1 MPRAPDAALAAQI
14 RARAHAVHR
23 PGCWVGLFDWCV
35 FAAFA
40 QLRLH
45 VLIGANAVD
54 LLAVFAP
61 ALGRSLPAG
70 SRSVY
75 VVAAVLEDGL
85 SLIPGGDLPRV
96 NHWLPA
102 AVLGDTTHVAP
113 ATSLAFSARQ
123 RLGSPADVILLQ
135 EFYRPLGFVVHSSV
149 CQGDCGPDAALC
161 LTGGP
166 RNLVAW
172 SSWRAD
178 LATYMLARA
187 DDTLW
192 QASRAGARRVPRG
205 SQPWAP
211 RPAPAQ
217 HARTP
222 RVTGPPVSGKGGPGG
237 AGDQGG
243 GQGVRTGRLVAPGGT
258 DVAGGLP
265 GQGWATPGPGH
276 PPFRKA
282 GPHPAEPPIFP
293 CSADVW
299 RGCRGCPGR
308 RQACFVACQEN
319 DVAPAAG
326 VGVLPEG
333 GENGE
338 DIVAEA
344 GSGDLGGPG
353 VRHHPHF
360 GRPAGKGRGG
370 GAFGM
375 GRPPARRRGGARL
388 ALGPGGR

>member
-75 VVAAVLEDGL
+75 VVAAELADGL

-149 CQGDCGPDAALC
+149 CQGDCGPDAAQC

-192 QASRAGARRVPRG
+192 QASRAPGASRLSAVG
-205 SQPWAP
+205 TAP
-211 RPAPAQ
+211 RPRPAR
-217 HARTP
+217 ADPSSYR
-222 RVTGPPVSGKGGPGG
+222 
-237 AGDQGG
+237 
-243 GQGVRTGRLVAPGGT
+243 APGF
-258 DVAGGLP
+258 
-265 GQGWATPGPGH
+265 GQ
-276 PPFRKA
+276 
-282 GPHPAEPPIFP
+282 
-293 CSADVW
+293 
-299 RGCRGCPGR
+299 
-308 RQACFVACQEN
+308 
-319 DVAPAAG
+319 
-326 VGVLPEG
+326 
-333 GENGE
+333 
-338 DIVAEA
+338 
-344 GSGDLGGPG
+344 
-353 VRHHPHF
+353 
-360 GRPAGKGRGG
+360 
-370 GAFGM
+370 
-375 GRPPARRRGGARL
+375 GGAR
-388 ALGPGGR
+388 GGRGTRGEGKGCGQDA